1 MMGRISRFLR
11 NNIASGTVGMPRGW
25 IAKGFPFSSREIVET
40 MISLT
45 GRITR

>member
-1 MMGRISRFLR
+1 MMGRISHFLR
-11 NNIASGTVGMPRGW
+11 IYFANGTVGMPRGW
-25 IAKGFPFSSREIVET
+25 IANGFPVSSREIVET